1 MFDKL
6 NEKRIYLDAIFC
18 GLVASLISLA
28 YVVILQF
35 TLNEVFDGSVLLF
48 ICIFSPG
55 ILLTI
60 YSALK
65 GLVPGLVAFI
75 EWIVLFFIICAVFSW
90 FDFGLAVNLGATVSL
105 VFGII
110 NLFPLISSVAA
121 GLITTLSRKRIIA
134 LIAGL
139 SILIACNIIVFTS
152 LGSAF

>member
-48 ICIFSPG
+48 ICIFAPG
-55 ILLTI
+55 ILLTV

-75 EWIVLFFIICAVFSW
+75 EWIVLFFIICTVFSW
-90 FDFGLAVNLGATVSL
+90 FDFGVSVNLGATVSL

-110 NLFPLISSVAA
+110 NGIAFVSSVTS
-121 GLITTLSRKRIIA
+121 GLITTLSRKRIVAVIVGLGIFVVCNAFA
-134 LIAGL
+134 LV
-139 SILIACNIIVFTS
+139 S
-152 LGSAF
+152 

>member
-6 NEKRIYLDAIFC
+6 NEKRIYMDAIFC

-75 EWIVLFFIICAVFSW
+75 EWIVLFFIICTVFSW
-90 FDFGLAVNLGATVSL
+90 FDFGVAVNLGATVSL
-105 VFGII
+105 VLGII

-121 GLITTLSRKRIIA
+121 GLITTLSRKRVIA
-134 LIAGL
+134 VIVGLGILFACIFAGWMG
-139 SILIACNIIVFTS
+139 ICT
-152 LGSAF
+152 AF